1 MKATVVWTQ
10 DATNQLA
17 QASLNAADR
26 AAVTSAADQID
37 VRLKQDPDSTGVPY
51 DDYTFLLS
59 VRPLAVRYESRAM
72 DSLVIVVGLRTLPS
86 IPPQGE
92 S

>member
-1 MKATVVWTQ
+1 MKAKVGTQ
-10 DATNQLA
+10 DAMNQLA
-17 QASLNAADR
+17 QAWLNAADR

-51 DDYTFLLS
+51 DDYTFLLI
-59 VRPLAVRYESRAM
+59 VRPLAVRYEFRAM
-72 DSLVIVVGLRTLPS
+72 DSLVFVVGLRTLPS

-92 S
+92 P